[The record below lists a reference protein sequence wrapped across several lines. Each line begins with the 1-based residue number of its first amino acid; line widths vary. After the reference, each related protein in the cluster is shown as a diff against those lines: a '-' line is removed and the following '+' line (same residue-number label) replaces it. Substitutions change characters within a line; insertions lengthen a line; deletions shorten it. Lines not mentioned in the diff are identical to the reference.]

1 MKISTFILDFYF
13 FSNQNWFLPSELLV
27 GSVLLD
33 SEKDILEEEDE
44 GEDKVSVKGYEKS
57 FSPPVAILL
66 FDMSKSD
73 YLRGIPVWN
82 PRNHGDTNN
91 IKIRALVNRFVT
103 IRALMC
109 W

>member
-1 MKISTFILDFYF
+1 MKTSTFILDFYF

-57 FSPPVAILL
+57 FSPPVAIL

-73 YLRGIPVWN
+73 YLWGIPVWN

-91 IKIRALVNRFVT
+91 IKIRTLVNRFVT